1 MQNGQDNN
9 KTNSNEHFNM
19 GYSFN
24 RNLKYKKKYTN
35 INIKLSDFLDINLLR
50 MWELCILLVT
60 LLVYLPLSRGGP
72 YTPDTDQDS
81 PQY

>member
-50 MWELCILLVT
+50 M
-60 LLVYLPLSRGGP
+60 
-72 YTPDTDQDS
+72 
-81 PQY
+81 